1 MTKKTKK
8 QKDNYTGFEQGPIRP
23 PSEADSLLLRLTR
36 NCPWNRCT
44 FCPVYKGRKFSIRS
58 VDNIIKDIDLVH
70 LCLVK
75 IMEEIDRK
83 GRIELNMMNEI
94 FNSLDSKDRTA
105 FNAALHWFSTGMKS
119 IFIQDANSLIM
130 KPDDLVYILKHI
142 KKQFPMADRITS
154 YARSRTI
161 ALIKEDDL
169 KRIADAGLN
178 RIHIG
183 MESGSDNVLKMIKK
197 GVTKQGH
204 ITAGVKIK
212 KAGIEL
218 SEYVMPGLGGVE
230 FSEEHAIES
239 ADALNRINPDFIRL
253 RSLALPERA
262 PIAEDY
268 RAGKFKKC
276 NDIMMAEEI
285 KLFLENLDG
294 IDSYVKSDH
303 ILNLLEEVEGRM
315 PHDKEKMINVVDQF
329 LGLSPE
335 RKILYRMGR
344 RMGLFRKLDDLNNSL
359 ELDRVKEACRLYN
372 VTDDTIDS
380 VIDQVMKRFV

>member
-8 QKDNYTGFEQGPIRP
+8 QKDIYTGFEQGPIRP

-44 FCPVYKGRKFSIRS
+44 FCPVYKGRKFSLRS

-70 LCLVK
+70 SCLVK
-75 IMEEIDRK
+75 IMEEIDKK
-83 GRIELNMMNEI
+83 GRIELNMMNKI
-94 FNSLDSKDRTA
+94 FNSLDLKDRTA

-142 KKQFPMADRITS
+142 KKRFPMADRITS

-161 ALIKEDDL
+161 VLIKEYDL
-169 KRIADAGLN
+169 KRIAEAGLN

-183 MESGSDNVLKMIKK
+183 MESGSDNVLKMVKK

-204 ITAGVKIK
+204 VTAGVKIK
-212 KAGIEL
+212 KAGMEL

-268 RAGKFKKC
+268 RAGKFEKC

-285 KLFLENLDG
+285 KLFLENLTD
-294 IDSYVKSDH
+294 INSYVKSDH

-315 PHDKEKMINVVDQF
+315 PHDKEKMINVVNKF
-329 LGLSPE
+329 LDLSPE

-344 RMGLFRKLDDLNNSL
+344 RMGLFRKLDDLDNSP
-359 ELDRVKEACRLYN
+359 ESDRVKEACRLYN